1 MYSNKFPWLLFHP
14 NIPKPL
20 HGLAPRIILGENW
33 WQTTKKDA
41 RGYHLPLSV
50 ELTNLL

>member
-1 MYSNKFPWLLFHP
+1 MKTYPWLLFHP

-33 WQTTKKDA
+33 WQTTKKEA
-41 RGYHLPLSV
+41 KVKLNQHY
-50 ELTNLL
+50 